1 MTLCKAWAIGVLL
14 TIIAGPAAA
23 TEFIVCNKGTI
34 PVYAAA
40 ASHESEF
47 LVSSVWWVRGWYEI
61 RRGDCSRLYDTD
73 EPFYFAFSFKDSSG
87 EWGAA
92 RFKPER
98 DSMWQTAADNLCVAR
113 GEFDYKRG
121 GGDPV
126 GLCKDGYFRFPG
138 TLVFY
143 PDDDYASLTLDVAL
157 DEGDR
162 AFPVDLQP
170 LETGDPDGSDSAA
183 DEQSAADSEPT
194 FGEQLLK
201 VIIEAASEGI
211 KEGVADAVEHAITSP
226 APSPAADPTPTLPAA
241 DASPPAPTGYRI
253 LNAKLF
259 GADISRTV
267 FSGSPWLNADGS
279 SVEVFYEVEGQ
290 DSSDLFDAPTQRAT
304 DDPEVD
310 AALAALNGALA
321 SIAGNRPARITSEGR
336 LKYDFQAQGGML
348 IRHWVNVAALDFA
361 RAHTSQGGAGF
372 TGFVV
377 PCNGNRNCVIGVDQ
391 DEAGEQSNQ
400 QVRNEVEIF
409 FATDQDGQEAW
420 AALQR
425 LRSLYPAAPVV
436 TVQ

>member
-1 MTLCKAWAIGVLL
+1 MNLRKTWAIGLL
-14 TIIAGPAAA
+14 LAIVAAPAAA

-34 PVYAAA
+34 PVYAAT

-47 LVSSVWWVRGWYEI
+47 LVSRVWWVRGWYEI
-61 RRGDCSRLYDTD
+61 RRGACSRLYDTD
-73 EPFYFAFSFKDSSG
+73 EPFYFAFSFRDSRG

-98 DSMWQTAADNLCVAR
+98 DSMWQTASDNLCVAR

-126 GLCKDGYFRFPG
+126 GPCKDGYFRFPG

-143 PDDDYASLTLDVAL
+143 PDDDYSSLTLDVAL

-162 AFPVDLQP
+162 AYPVDLQP
-170 LETGDPDGSDSAA
+170 LETGDPDGSRSRAEEQAAA
-183 DEQSAADSEPT
+183 DGEPT
-194 FGEQLLK
+194 FGDQLLK
-201 VIIEAASEGI
+201 VIIDAASDAI
-211 KEGVADAVEHAITSP
+211 KEGVADAVEQAATSQV
-226 APSPAADPTPTLPAA
+226 PAAPDPTPAPPAA
-241 DASPPAPTGYRI
+241 APASSPSGYRI

-290 DSSDLFDAPTQRAT
+290 DSSELFDAPTQRSV
-304 DDPEVD
+304 DDPEVS
-310 AALAALNGALA
+310 AALTALNGALA
-321 SIAGNRPARITSEGR
+321 SIVGNRPARITSEGR
-336 LKYDFQAQGGML
+336 LKYDFEAQGGML
-348 IRHWVNVAALDFA
+348 VRRWVNVAALDFA
-361 RAHTSQGGAGF
+361 RARKSQGGAGF

-377 PCNGNRNCVIGVDQ
+377 PCNGSRNCVIALDQ
-391 DEAGEQSNQ
+391 DPAGNQSNQ
-400 QVRNEVEIF
+400 EVRNEVEIF
-409 FATDQDGQEAW
+409 FATDQDGQAVW

-436 TVQ
+436 TVN